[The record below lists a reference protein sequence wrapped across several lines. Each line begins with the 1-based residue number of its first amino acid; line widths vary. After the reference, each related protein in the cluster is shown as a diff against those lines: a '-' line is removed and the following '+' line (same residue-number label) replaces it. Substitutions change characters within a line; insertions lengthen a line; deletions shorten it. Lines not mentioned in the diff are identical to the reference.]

1 MKKIL
6 VNSSFLLPK
15 FEQPIFIVSAP
26 RSGSSYFYE
35 ILTRMD
41 SVSGF
46 KRENFSAWRYF
57 FPYQKLEKVS
67 DYIGANEVNNELAR
81 GLKSFIFF
89 KLLKE
94 KTWSKQLSL
103 EKTELASSS
112 SNLDFITKH
121 LILRQ
126 PLRYI
131 EKTISNCFHLDAI
144 EQVFP
149 DALFI
154 YLVRDGI
161 AASSSMLEGWKNH
174 LGCLSQDIVRI
185 PENSTISYWCGAI
198 PPHWEKVVN
207 RSLEEICAWVW
218 VEHNRYIIEKI
229 KQSKTFKQKCL
240 CITYENLIQNPLEII
255 NRVENF
261 ANLKASAKTF
271 DYLKNK
277 QNSWST
283 ISPPKAN
290 KWQEKNPEMAQKIV
304 PQITSMMSELGYAHA
319 IDELI

>member
-6 VNSSFLLPK
+6 INSSFLLPK

-35 ILTRMD
+35 ILKRMD
-41 SVSGF
+41 IVSGF

-57 FPYQKLEKVS
+57 FPYQRLEKVS
-67 DYIGANEVNNELAR
+67 DYIGANEVNIELAN

-94 KTWSKQLSL
+94 KTWSKALSL
-103 EKTELASSS
+103 ENDESTSSS
-112 SNLDFITKH
+112 SNLDFVTKH
-121 LILRQ
+121 LLLRQ
-126 PLRYI
+126 PIRYI

-144 EQVFP
+144 ERAFP

-161 AASSSMLEGWKNH
+161 AASSSMLEGWKNY
-174 LGCLSQDIVRI
+174 LGCLSQDIVKV
-185 PENSTISYWCGAI
+185 PDNSTISYWCGAI
-198 PPHWEKVVN
+198 PPNWEEVVN
-207 RSLEEICAWVW
+207 QSLEEICAWVW

-229 KQSKTFKQKCL
+229 KQSEDFKQKCL
-240 CITYENLIQNPLEII
+240 CITYEDLIKNPLEIMKK
-255 NRVENF
+255 VENF
-261 ANLKASAKTF
+261 ANLKLSEKTF
-271 DYLKNK
+271 NYLNNK

-283 ISPPKAN
+283 ISPPKVN
-290 KWQEKNPEMAQKIV
+290 KWQEKHPEMAQKIL
-304 PQITSMMSELGYAHA
+304 PQITSMMSELGYSH
-319 IDELI
+319 IINELI